1 MTKIFFYHGAQD
13 RLQAAAAW
21 LAQAHARR
29 QAVLVY
35 APDAALAD
43 KLDRLLWT
51 NPATAFLP
59 HCRADA
65 PLAGETPLLIAA
77 SLDTLPQEEC
87 LLNLSD
93 EVPPGFSRFSQLV
106 EIVSNA
112 EADRLPA
119 RTRFKF
125 YRDRGYAMENEKFVQ
140 EPLHNPP

>member
-1 MTKIFFYHGAQD
+1 MTKIFFYHGARD

-21 LAQAHARR
+21 LAQAYARR

-35 APDAALAD
+35 APDAAVAD
-43 KLDRLLWT
+43 RLDRLLWT
-51 NPATAFLP
+51 TPATAFLP

-77 SLDTLPQEEC
+77 SLDTLPQEER

-93 EVPPGFSRFSQLV
+93 EVPPGFSRFSEVV
-106 EIVSNA
+106 EIVSDNG
-112 EADRLPA
+112 EDRLPA

-125 YRDRGYAMENEKFVQ
+125 YRDRGYDLESEKFAQ
-140 EPLHNPP
+140 EPR